1 MVIFQNAFSIDV
13 KFDINGE
20 DFNFHVFS
28 LVFETLIKNLQYIEF
43 YLYKLI
49 YWMLRTQTLLL
60 YHQLLLIIAQ
70 IANIQ

>member
-13 KFDINGE
+13 KFGINGE

-49 YWMLRTQTLLL
+49 Y
-60 YHQLLLIIAQ
+60 
-70 IANIQ
+70 